1 MGGGAARALGDVTP
15 VHDAPH
21 APGNALRWMR
31 RAGRGD
37 GEPVAAVVKSFNQE
51 RARCGMRYEVTVH
64 PGAPERDRCT
74 CPSFR
79 YGTGT
84 ADDGSCKH
92 IRERRREVER
102 AASARAAA

>member
-1 MGGGAARALGDVTP
+1 MRFTARALGDETP

-21 APGNALRWMR
+21 APGSAPVHLR

-37 GEPVAAVVKSFNQE
+37 GAPVAAVVKSFNQK
-51 RARCGMRYEVTVH
+51 RARRGTRYEVTVH

-102 AASARAAA
+102 AASARTAA